1 MAKRRVARKTG
12 DCELTLTEW
21 HEVLSEIVD
30 LTEESAVQR
39 TMVHFLRTS
48 KSGKACLEGAKR
60 LRPDLEIGAGL
71 DLEEVLAAYDTMKL
85 LAQLIA
91 EPRCGTDPTFY
102 VWKDIWKS
110 SWIGPSDY
118 YPLAIEMS
126 HVLEARSETEAEKVR
141 LQQVRAAL
149 ENEFSL
155 EQRFQDYLTFRQA
168 TIKPNAKR

>member
-12 DCELTLTEW
+12 DCELPLTEW

-71 DLEEVLAAYDTMKL
+71 ELEEVLAAYDTMKL

-91 EPRCGTDPTFY
+91 SVSPLPAS
-102 VWKDIWKS
+102 VPMS
-110 SWIGPSDY
+110 AVAIGIGFGAFVGLVFGFLPAYRAS
-118 YPLAIEMS
+118 
-126 HVLEARSETEAEKVR
+126 R
-141 LQQVRAAL
+141 LLPVDAL
-149 ENEFSL
+149 S
-155 EQRFQDYLTFRQA
+155 QGS
-168 TIKPNAKR
+168 